1 MLPRLGEWQIILWLA
16 LFSFIWIFFV
26 IPFLTTN
33 DVYLTQN
40 PIVQY
45 FLYNLGF
52 ISLTTATFGLV
63 LTLWEENR
71 INLTKLIK
79 NGIASWLGV
88 SFIFDLW
95 QPPFYIDLLGNPVH
109 STEAS
114 SLANTTIDGALVF
127 FYNSL
132 FPTAKD
138 VILFNISLLY
148 VLVYIFT
155 PILALIL
162 MALLLSTS
170 KFKKVV
176 LNG

>member
-1 MLPRLGEWQIILWLA
+1 MLPKLEEWQIILWLA

-26 IPFLTTN
+26 IPFLTSSEI
-33 DVYLTQN
+33 YLSQN
-40 PIVQY
+40 PIIQY

-52 ISLTTATFGLV
+52 MSLTTATFGLV
-63 LTLWEENR
+63 LTIWEENR

-95 QPPFYIDLLGNPVH
+95 QPPFYIDLLGNPVY

-127 FYNSL
+127 FYNSIL
-132 FPTAKD
+132 PNAKD
-138 VILFNISLLY
+138 IVFINISLLY
-148 VLVYIFT
+148 ILVYIVT